1 MCLYYNTVAFKKQYP
16 AILFWRGLTHMRS
29 MCVGVAET
37 GGDFKESGKLSLMT
51 FAALFVSEK
60 REKKKVILCFFSF
73 RVLFACPK
81 RTKRTKRGK
90 NSSFEH
96 LLSPR
101 GDQCE
106 HTSPTVRQLLNH
118 GYRFETLKCRLG
130 FTAVPCRAMANLAVQ
145 VWVRVLVR
153 T

>member
-1 MCLYYNTVAFKKQYP
+1 MVEIAGSATLP
-16 AILFWRGLTHMRS
+16 IS
-29 MCVGVAET
+29 
-37 GGDFKESGKLSLMT
+37 SLS
-51 FAALFVSEK
+51 FAARTCHAWLARLTRARGGCFLRGWKALLNDFWYFSSLK
-60 REKKKVILCFFSF
+60 STIRKNDSLCFFSF

-118 GYRFETLKCRLG
+118 GYRFETLKRRLG
-130 FTAVPCRAMANLAVQ
+130 FAAVPCQATANLAVQ
-145 VWVRVLVR
+145 IWVRVWVR